1 MCLDLILIVGTNLRS
16 IYILAVES
24 IIENLKEN
32 NDIKRFNISNLTL
45 VNSTYQPLKA
55 NSSSTL
61 YLVNSKIYSKDF
73 LTLDC
78 KNLILKNSSIKAEDT
93 IYLNDLSKIEF
104 NDIIDNAI
112 LDTSSYLE
120 AGNKIYIGNSVY
132 QSNTKERLILT
143 QEELEKTIELEK
155 IISILKAL
163 NNYTIKINNEQ
174 KKLIEQTILSEIN
187 KEEEKLKKQIER
199 YINKKRESLSKNL
212 ETIEINASK
221 AKVRELVQKNKLLV
235 KDE

>member
-16 IYILAVES
+16 IYILAFES
-24 IIENLKEN
+24 IIESLKEN

-45 VNSTYQPLKA
+45 ENSTYQPLKA

-61 YLVNSKIYSKDF
+61 HLVNSKIYSKDF

-143 QEELEKTIELEK
+143 QEELEKNIELEK

-212 ETIEINASK
+212 ETIAINASK